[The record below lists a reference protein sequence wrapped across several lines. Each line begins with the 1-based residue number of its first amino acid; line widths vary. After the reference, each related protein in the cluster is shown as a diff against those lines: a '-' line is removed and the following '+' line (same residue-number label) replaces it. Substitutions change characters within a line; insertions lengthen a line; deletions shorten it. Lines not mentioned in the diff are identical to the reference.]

1 MFKKILQSKIFTVLM
16 VLAAGF
22 LVFSLL
28 RVQQPLGDLRNE
40 AKNIDQKIAEIKKQ
54 EETAKKENDYLKSAA
69 FLERELRLKLN
80 YKKLDESV
88 VIVYRNHLTPNV
100 ASSSQSI
107 IKEPANWQRWLEYLF
122 GIKI

>member
-1 MFKKILQSKIFTVLM
+1 M

-28 RVQQPLGDLRNE
+28 RIQQPLGNLRDE

-54 EETAKKENDYLKSAA
+54 EEAAQKETDYLKSAA

-80 YKKLDESV
+80 YKKPDENV
-88 VIVYRNHLTPNV
+88 VVVYRNHLAPNV

-107 IKEPANWQRWLEYLF
+107 IKEPANWQKWLEYLL
-122 GIKI
+122 GVKI